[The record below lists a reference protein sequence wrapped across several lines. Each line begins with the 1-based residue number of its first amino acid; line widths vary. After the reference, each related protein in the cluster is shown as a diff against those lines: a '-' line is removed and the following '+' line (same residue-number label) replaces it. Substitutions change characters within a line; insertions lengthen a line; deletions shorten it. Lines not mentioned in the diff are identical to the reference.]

1 MIRRSA
7 HFALLVVIYIAGIVL
22 SAGLSIW
29 YLVIDYAGR
38 DWIALLLV
46 APFAWTFSYWPTVGS
61 IMMILKVRRLQGYFE
76 EVAAR
81 ARANDGKLGDSDRQD
96 LMDMAVDMAGKET
109 GLPRFITRRIVRRYI
124 ARMITQADPSHD
136 SSATSAH
143 LRR

>member
-29 YLVIDYAGR
+29 YLLIDYAGK
-38 DWIALLLV
+38 DWVALLLV
-46 APFAWTFSYWPTVGS
+46 MPFAWTFSYWPAVGS
-61 IMMILKVRRLQGYFE
+61 IMMILKVRRLQGHFE
-76 EVAAR
+76 EVAGR
-81 ARANDGKLGDSDRQD
+81 ARANDGKLVESDTQD
-96 LMDMAVDMAGKET
+96 LKDMAVEMAAKET
-109 GLPRFITRRIVRRYI
+109 GLPRFIARGIVRRYI
-124 ARMITQADPSHD
+124 ARMIQQANLSQD